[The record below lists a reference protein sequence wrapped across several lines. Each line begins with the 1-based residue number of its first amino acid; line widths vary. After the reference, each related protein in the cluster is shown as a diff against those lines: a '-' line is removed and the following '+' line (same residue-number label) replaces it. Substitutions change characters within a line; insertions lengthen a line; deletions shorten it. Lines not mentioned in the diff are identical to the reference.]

1 MSGDQDADAPPVG
14 FIGLGN
20 IGSPMAK
27 RLLGWPGGLVVCDVR
42 SNATEPFV
50 QAGAG
55 AAGTPAEVAEL
66 ARVICVVVNDEEQV
80 RDVLQGPQGILS
92 AAAPGT
98 VVALH
103 STISAEG
110 AEAFAATASVR
121 GVEVL
126 DAPVSGGGGG
136 AHQGTLAVMVGG
148 SEQAVATARPVFD
161 RFATMV
167 QHMGPVGAGTRTK
180 IARNLITFV
189 SFAAAG
195 EAQRLAQG
203 AGLDLVKLGEVVRHS
218 DRVTGGPG
226 AVMLRST
233 ADEMAAEDGL
243 RPIFEH
249 SAALG
254 AKDLELAQD
263 LAERLGVEVP
273 FAALASEWLA
283 RALGVAPVV
292 GEREVRS

>member
-1 MSGDQDADAPPVG
+1 MTARVAGDAPVG

-20 IGSPMAK
+20 IGSPMAE
-27 RLLGWPGGLVVCDVR
+27 RLLAWPGGLVVCDVR
-42 SNATEPFV
+42 SPATDPFV
-50 QAGAG
+50 ESGAS
-55 AAGTPAEVAEL
+55 AVTTPAEVA
-66 ARVICVVVNDEEQV
+66 AVAPVICVVVNDEAQV
-80 RDVLQGPQGILS
+80 RDVLEGPNGILS
-92 AAAPGT
+92 SARPGT
-98 VVALH
+98 VVAVH

-110 AEAFAATASVR
+110 VEGLAATALAH

-148 SEQAVATARPVFD
+148 SEQAVAKARPVFD
-161 RFATMV
+161 RFASMV

-195 EAQRLAQG
+195 EAQRLAEA

-226 AVMLRST
+226 AVMLRGT
-233 ADEMAAEDGL
+233 AREMAPDDGL
-243 RPIFEH
+243 RPILEH
-249 SAALG
+249 SVMLG

-263 LAERLGVEVP
+263 LAGQLGIEVP
-273 FAALASEWLA
+273 FAALASDWLGP
-283 RALGVAPVV
+283 ALGVAPLPEQR
-292 GEREVRS
+292 GARS